1 MSSYSRRDFL
11 RSSAYAAGLATVS
24 TILPAGMAQ
33 AIAAPLSST
42 SSTAWLQ
49 NNLSVL
55 GSRPLRHICMPGTH
69 DAGMSAYNSGT
80 AFTHSCDT
88 VTQTTGILG
97 QLQYGSRYFD
107 IRPVISGGQFMTGH
121 YTDVTQL
128 NSWQG
133 ANGQS
138 IQSII
143 DDVNNYTASNSE
155 LVVLYLSHDLNTDL
169 GNSSYAPLTQQEW
182 NTLLTLLQEGINN
195 LFVTSASDL
204 TTLTLNTFIG
214 NNKAAV
220 VVVVDPSGTGIS
232 LGNYANGRPTG
243 EDAGAKDEFGRLLFP
258 AVMDPDAGWHA
269 SDLLFCFSVAGS
281 EYSESGQYSQRRTQQ
296 QSLAGLQR

>member
-1 MSSYSRRDFL
+1 
-11 RSSAYAAGLATVS
+11 
-24 TILPAGMAQ
+24 
-33 AIAAPLSST
+33 
-42 SSTAWLQ
+42 
-49 NNLSVL
+49 
-55 GSRPLRHICMPGTH
+55 MPGTH

-232 LGNYANGRPTG
+232 LGNYANQGFYP
-243 EDAGAKDEFGRLLFP
+243 AASFP
-258 AVMDPDAGWHA
+258 V
-269 SDLLFCFSVAGS
+269 
-281 EYSESGQYSQRRTQQ
+281 YNQYSDTNTLSTMMADQLAKMRAQKTNLDASYFLLSWTLTQDGTQ
-296 QSLAGLQR
+296 ATFCSAFPSLDPSILSLANTANGALSSNLLPACNANCYPNIIYVDNINSSACATLAMTINGLSNS